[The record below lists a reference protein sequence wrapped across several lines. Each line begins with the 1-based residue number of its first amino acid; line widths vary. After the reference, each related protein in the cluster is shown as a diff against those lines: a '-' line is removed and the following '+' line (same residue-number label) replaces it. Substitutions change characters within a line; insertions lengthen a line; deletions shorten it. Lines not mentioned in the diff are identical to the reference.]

1 MAVLCSKSSRLRWS
15 LSSFRKNKLV
25 CTRGTKSVAS
35 CFKITFESTFL
46 SSPVAAQTLNC
57 LDCSSWILLAYLI
70 YLDFL
75 LHLVAHSKVL
85 KFSSCTEQI
94 YVGYQTNLSNRCWQR
109 LIKHQPTT
117 CQWNRTKCATNNFTR
132 TSWLLNVSISIFS
145 KVS

>member
-1 MAVLCSKSSRLRWS
+1 MNTYCCILFREPGYGRVLLEKINWYAQGGQTLPSSLVVRM
-15 LSSFRKNKLV
+15 SFKGSP
-25 CTRGTKSVAS
+25 CTG
-35 CFKITFESTFL
+35 L
-46 SSPVAAQTLNC
+46 YTLNC
-57 LDCSSWILLAYLI
+57 LDCSSWTLLAYLI
-70 YLDFL
+70 SLDFF
-75 LHLVAHSKVL
+75 LHLVAYSKVL

-132 TSWLLNVSISIFS
+132 TSWLLNVSISVFS

>member
-1 MAVLCSKSSRLRWS
+1 MAVLCSSSSMLRES
-15 LSSFRKNKLV
+15 LSSFDKNKLV
-25 CTRGTKSVAS
+25 CTGGQA
-35 CFKITFESTFL
+35 L
-46 SSPVAAQTLNC
+46 PSSPVVCTSFKRSSYTGKYTLNC
-57 LDCSSWILLAYLI
+57 LDYSSWILQAYLI
-70 YLDFL
+70 SLDFF
-75 LHLVAHSKVL
+75 LHLVAYSKVL

-132 TSWLLNVSISIFS
+132 TSWLLNVSISVFS